1 MKKIDIDDA
10 LRPKAMDAEI
20 WQQLTAVSECYA
32 CSIGER
38 LHEEGTRDNR
48 LIIVLSG
55 LISLNREIEGKDQR
69 SGLIRRAG
77 EVLASASLH
86 LDAPKV
92 YSNVVDSDRAIVLIV
107 QKADV
112 YALYEA
118 CPAFMHFMF
127 RDISDQVMRALSY
140 IIVDREMDA
149 ERRVAYRLEAIYAQR
164 GAVALTQSEIANVA
178 GTSRATVSKTLAIL
192 EGEGIISRKYGEIVV
207 LEPDRLKHWTTELT
221 T

>member
-10 LRPKAMDAEI
+10 LRPEAMDAEI

-112 YALYEA
+112 YALY
-118 CPAFMHFMF
+118 
-127 RDISDQVMRALSY
+127 
-140 IIVDREMDA
+140 
-149 ERRVAYRLEAIYAQR
+149 
-164 GAVALTQSEIANVA
+164 VA